1 MKKMLFAAATIAV
14 ISTGALA
21 QSITTLFASNNSGS
35 PGGGVYFD
43 VTVAAAPLII
53 TGFDVNTTLAAGS
66 SFGFQV
72 YNLLG
77 TSVGN
82 ETNPGA
88 WTLMS
93 AGTGVSAGLDAPSA
107 VTLDTSFQLNGS
119 TTYGMALS
127 LQGGPGSA
135 SHAYTNGTG
144 GNQNYSNA
152 DIALSLGTASN
163 VLFTAP
169 LFSPRVWNGTIHYSQ
184 VPEPATF
191 VAIGAGLALLV
202 GLRRRK

>member
-1 MKKMLFAAATIAV
+1 
-14 ISTGALA
+14 
-21 QSITTLFASNNSGS
+21 
-35 PGGGVYFD
+35 
-43 VTVAAAPLII
+43 
-53 TGFDVNTTLAAGS
+53 
-66 SFGFQV
+66 
-72 YNLLG
+72 
-77 TSVGN
+77 
-82 ETNPGA
+82 
-88 WTLMS
+88 
-93 AGTGVSAGLDAPSA
+93 
-107 VTLDTSFQLNGS
+107 
-119 TTYGMALS
+119 MALS